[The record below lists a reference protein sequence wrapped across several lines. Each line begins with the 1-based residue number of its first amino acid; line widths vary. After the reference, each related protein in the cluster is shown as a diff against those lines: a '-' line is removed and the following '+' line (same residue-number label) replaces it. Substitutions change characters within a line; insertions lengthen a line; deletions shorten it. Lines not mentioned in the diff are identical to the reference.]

1 MEKSQWKEIIK
12 EACEA
17 AGTYQPHFD
26 CVIDTLSGI
35 MEIRDRAQAQYEL
48 YGAEPVLKQ
57 VSKTKGV
64 QFSKNPML
72 SAMLDCNAQALSY
85 WRDLGLTPA
94 GFKKLEGSVKPEG
107 TSFES
112 LFEGIGL

>member
-1 MEKSQWKEIIK
+1 MEKSQWREIIK
-12 EACEA
+12 AACEA
-17 AGTYQPHFD
+17 AGTYREYFD
-26 CVIDTLSGI
+26 SVIDTLAGI
-35 MEIRDRAQAQYEL
+35 METRDRAQKQYEQF
-48 YGAEPVLKQ
+48 GAEPVLKQ
-57 VSKTKGV
+57 VSKTKGI

-72 SAMLDCNAQALSY
+72 TAVLDCNSQALSY

-94 GFKKLEGSVKPEG
+94 GFRKLEGSVKPEG